1 MKKTYRWILALIILG
16 FVITGLFFSAAPD
29 QIPVHYGLQ
38 GQVDRWGSKYEF
50 ILLPMINLLFGGIM
64 VWLARREKKQGR
76 QMNEQVV
83 AGMTVCILVFF
94 NLLWLFFMWK
104 AIDTDKISNGLGNLS
119 TKVLLILIFAA
130 FIPLGNSMPKSQRN
144 SIYGLRTKWSMA
156 NDSCWQQS
164 QRFGGYAMVISGFAG
179 ILLCALLPTNWGIYI
194 LPLVLLVT
202 LVTCIIGSY
211 RIYRKEQNSGI

>member
-1 MKKTYRWILALIILG
+1 MKKTYRWIITLIVLG
-16 FVITGLFFSAAPD
+16 FVIAGLFFSMAPD
-29 QIPVHYGLQ
+29 QIPVHYGIQ

-64 VWLARREKKQGR
+64 VWLARREGKQGR
-76 QMNEQVV
+76 ETNEQVV

-104 AIDTDKISNGLGNLS
+104 AMDIDKIGNGLGALS
-119 TKVLLILIFAA
+119 TKAFMILIFAL
-130 FIPLGNSMPKSQRN
+130 FIPLGNSMPKAQRN
-144 SIYGLRTKWSMA
+144 SAYGLRTKWSMA
-156 NDSCWQQS
+156 NDRCWQQS
-164 QRFGGYAMVISGFAG
+164 QRFGGYTMVISGIAG
-179 ILLCALLPTNWGIYI
+179 VLLCALLPTNWGIYI

-211 RIYRKEQNSGI
+211 RIYRKEQNSGF